1 MQRVFIVG
9 GAGKIGRLLA
19 TELLQRDQQ
28 PFSLCR
34 TKIQADEL
42 QALGAVPVMGDLLET
57 NIAQM
62 ASKMEGCD
70 AVVFA
75 AGAGGKG
82 GEEMTNAIDG
92 DGLALSVAA
101 ARRAG
106 IPRFVLV
113 SAFPESGRGREVS
126 PTFENYMKV
135 KKQADVHLASSDLD
149 WVIVRPGTLTDH
161 PASGM
166 IDAGPALP
174 YSTVSRGDVAATLAE
189 VVNTPQISRM
199 IIELTQGGSSV
210 KDAIQ
215 QLIRNK

>member
-1 MQRVFIVG
+1 MRKIFIVG
-9 GAGKIGRLLA
+9 GAGKIGRILA
-19 TELLQRDQQ
+19 AELVQRDLQ

-34 TKIQADEL
+34 KAEQADAL
-42 QALGAVPVMGDLLET
+42 QALGATPVIGDLLDL

-62 ASKMEGCD
+62 ASKMDGCD
-70 AVVFA
+70 AVIFP

-106 IPRFVLV
+106 IKRFVLV
-113 SAFPESGRGREVS
+113 SAFPEAGRGKKDAS

-135 KKQADVHLASSDLD
+135 KKQAEVHLASSDLD

-161 PASGM
+161 PASGL
-166 IDAGPALP
+166 IDAGLTLP
-174 YSTVSRGDVAATLAE
+174 YSTVSRGDVASTLAE
-189 VVNTPQISRM
+189 VVNMPQISRT
-199 IIELTQGGSSV
+199 IIELTQGGTVV
-210 KDAIQ
+210 KEALQ
-215 QLIRNK
+215 HLIAE